1 MAKAL
6 RRTDALSN
14 SFSQTRSIHA
24 VWMLRMTL
32 GFVALLGSIIF
43 ILGTSWDVQWHLL
56 IGRDRTLIPPH
67 LMMLS
72 GVALSGF

>member
-6 RRTDALSN
+6 GGTNTLSN
-14 SFSQTRSIHA
+14 SSIQAQSIRS

-32 GFVALLGSIIF
+32 GFVAVLGSIIF

-56 IGRDRTLIPPH
+56 IGRDRTLIPPI
-67 LMMLS
+67 L
-72 GVALSGF
+72 

>member
-6 RRTDALSN
+6 GRSDALSG
-14 SFSQTRSIHA
+14 SSIQMQSLRS

-43 ILGTSWDVQWHLL
+43 ILGTSWDVQWHIL
-56 IGRDRTLIPPH
+56 IGRDRTLIPPI
-67 LMMLS
+67 L
-72 GVALSGF
+72 